1 MKKFISN
8 AFVLYTSCCLLLF
21 ALPTS
26 FVSAN
31 NTEPIES
38 TSYIHLDKSFYVT
51 GEVVWYKIYLGPSL
65 KDKSVTIKATIANQK
80 GKVVA
85 TEFLQT
91 EGKTYAHGYY
101 KIPFSADSGMYLL
114 QFTAIDKVA
123 GETLKLS
130 ETFIPVFNDL
140 QGVPTLVKQDSSIM
154 EVKEKAPAIPANLKV
169 AISLPKTNFKQRE
182 AVAATVKVT
191 DAAGNPIFGTVSV
204 SVIDK
209 ELVGSGKVESTS
221 FSSVEV
227 FQEGMY
233 IQGKV
238 MEETGTIINKGI
250 LGAFSA
256 KDDQIFYSKILE
268 DGRFVM
274 KFPAFNGDKRIQFLG
289 NPKTNEYVKVKLQEE
304 IPVDANVT
312 LPSSNKIT
320 TYLNLSRQ
328 RKKIFQHY
336 AALES
341 NIKTETI
348 KENKKKVKGNQQWI
362 IKEYKNFEYM
372 YIFFKENL
380 SPLRF
385 SFNADSTYT
394 VRMYN
399 PANQTS
405 DKFFSGK
412 PLFIIDNV
420 ATRDGDFVARMRME
434 DVSKVELFYRLK
446 DLNQNFKVFG
456 SSGVAKITS
465 YQPLNELPVKETKN
479 NFTVQ
484 GVQKKAIY
492 PVFHPDQIANN
503 RRQPFFRPQLYWN
516 PELNTDKSGST
527 SFTYHQTDDR
537 STFQIQVVVQGVDGQ
552 IGYAT
557 KEYVV
562 E

>member
-1 MKKFISN
+1 MKNLIYNIFFLLIIVLPISFI
-8 AFVLYTSCCLLLF
+8 
-21 ALPTS
+21 
-26 FVSAN
+26 SAN
-31 NTEPIES
+31 NDEPIES
-38 TSYIHLDKSFYVT
+38 ISYIHLDKSFYVT
-51 GEVVWYKIYLGPSL
+51 GEVVWYKIYLGPTL
-65 KDKSVTIKATIANQK
+65 KDKSVTIKAAIANQK
-80 GKVVA
+80 GEVIA

-91 EGKTYAHGYY
+91 AGKTYTHGYY
-101 KIPFSADSGMYLL
+101 QIPFSAESGMYLL
-114 QFTAIDKVA
+114 QFTGIDKA
-123 GETLKLS
+123 SGTTIKLS
-130 ETFIPVFNDL
+130 ETFIPIFNDL
-140 QGVPTLVKQDSSIM
+140 KGVPTLVKQDSNAM
-154 EVKEKAPAIPANLKV
+154 EVMEKMPTIPANLKV
-169 AISLPKTNFKQRE
+169 DISLPKTSFKQRE

-191 DAAGNPIFGTVSV
+191 DAAGNPVSGTVSV

-221 FSSVEV
+221 FSSVDV
-227 FQEGMY
+227 FQEGLY

-238 MEETGTIINKGI
+238 MDEKGASLNKGI

-256 KDDQIFYSKILE
+256 KDDKIFYSKIVE
-268 DGRFVM
+268 GGNFIM
-274 KFPAFNGDKRIQFLG
+274 KFPEFSGDKRVQFLG
-289 NPKTNEYVKVKLQEE
+289 DPKTEEYVKVNLQQEM
-304 IPVDANVT
+304 PADANIS
-312 LPSSNKIT
+312 LPTSNKIA

-341 NIKTETI
+341 NLKTEEI
-348 KENKKKVKGNQQWI
+348 KEERKKVKGNQSWN
-362 IKEYKNFEYM
+362 IKEYEYFEYM

-385 SFNADSTYT
+385 RFNADSTYT
-394 VRMYN
+394 ARMYN

-420 ATRDGDFVARMRME
+420 ATRDGDYVSRMSME
-434 DVSKVELFYRLK
+434 DVSKVELYYRLK
-446 DLNQNFKVFG
+446 DLNRNFKVFG

-465 YQPLNELPVKETKN
+465 YQPLNKLPVKETKN
-479 NFTVQ
+479 NFTIQ

-516 PELNTDKSGST
+516 PELTTDKRGNT
-527 SFTYHQTDDR
+527 SFNYHQTDDR
-537 STFQIQVVVQGVDGQ
+537 STFQIQVVVQGADGQ